1 MRAVA
6 LRPLLV
12 LLAAPAHGFS
22 GAGRAPRPLHRRG
35 CDRGGQGGAR
45 VALLRI
51 RMEEAST
58 TLGCKYDHLQFFVDD
73 LRPLS
78 HYKAI
83 EDRLNEFAR
92 LVPRAEGAPVDIAAA
107 REVWR
112 KMGDSADP
120 NAFEVHGRD
129 LVEQMLYGFGWRIT
143 GQHEGAETR
152 SLLLSTP
159 DTAGV
164 RFVLTCNTRGGTSA
178 DSRPTAA
185 VVMATSNP
193 NPSPNPNPNPSPN
206 PNRSPSPNPNP
217 SPSPSRNPN
226 PNSNPSPSPNQAAPA
241 VPAVPVAARAVGEWS
256 GRDWGPVSTATV
268 ATATATATATVATT
282 ATAATG
288 SFDHFARVHL
298 VRVRVS

>member
-1 MRAVA
+1 MRLLASLGCSV
-6 LRPLLV
+6 LV
-12 LLAAPAHGFS
+12 LLSAPALGLHACGSTIRPLRTRAHILACDEALPPASAAGVGTEEHARAAVLVQPSGGYGRGRTTSATTSRRRVAAAARLSAAAPAPAAS
-22 GAGRAPRPLHRRG
+22 VDTQSPPP
-35 CDRGGQGGAR
+35 Q
-45 VALLRI
+45 ALTDCR
-51 RMEEAST
+51 
-58 TLGCKYDHLQFFVDD
+58 YDHLHFFVDA
-73 LRPLS
+73 LQPLA

-164 RFVLTCNTRGGTSA
+164 S
-178 DSRPTAA
+178 
-185 VVMATSNP
+185 
-193 NPSPNPNPNPSPN
+193 
-206 PNRSPSPNPNP
+206 
-217 SPSPSRNPN
+217 
-226 PNSNPSPSPNQAAPA
+226 
-241 VPAVPVAARAVGEWS
+241 
-256 GRDWGPVSTATV
+256 
-268 ATATATATATVATT
+268 
-282 ATAATG
+282 
-288 SFDHFARVHL
+288 
-298 VRVRVS
+298 

>member
-178 DSRPTAA
+178 EPRPTMA
-185 VVMATSNP
+185 VVT
-193 NPSPNPNPNPSPN
+193 
-206 PNRSPSPNPNP
+206 
-217 SPSPSRNPN
+217 
-226 PNSNPSPSPNQAAPA
+226 AA
-241 VPAVPVAARAVGEWS
+241 AARRA
-256 GRDWGPVSTATV
+256 
-268 ATATATATATVATT
+268 
-282 ATAATG
+282 
-288 SFDHFARVHL
+288 
-298 VRVRVS
+298 

>member
-12 LLAAPAHGFS
+12 LLAAPADGFS

-51 RMEEAST
+51 RMEEATT
-58 TLGCKYDHLQFFVDD
+58 TLGCKYDHLQFFVED

-83 EDRLNEFAR
+83 EERLNEFAR
-92 LVPRAEGAPVDIAAA
+92 LVPRAEGAPVDITAA

-164 RFVLTCNTRGGTSA
+164 RFVLTCNTRDGTSA
-178 DSRPTAA
+178 APLPTAA
-185 VVMATSNP
+185 VVTTASN
-193 NPSPNPNPNPSPN
+193 PNPNPNPSP
-206 PNRSPSPNPNP
+206 SHNPNP
-217 SPSPSRNPN
+217 SPSPSPS
-226 PNSNPSPSPNQAAPA
+226 PDPSPSPNQAAPA

-256 GRDWGPVSTATV
+256 GRDWGPVSTAT
-268 ATATATATATVATT
+268 ATATATATVATT

-288 SFDHFARVHL
+288 SFDHFARSHL
-298 VRVRVS
+298 ERYFAYHGGAQVWPSPSP

>member
-1 MRAVA
+1 MATFGMLWSPMRAVW
-6 LRPLLV
+6 PLLL

-35 CDRGGQGGAR
+35 CNRGGHAR
-45 VALLRI
+45 VALLRV

-58 TLGCKYDHLQFFVDD
+58 TLSCKYDHLQFFVDD

-92 LVPRAEGAPVDIAAA
+92 LVPRAEGAPGDIALA

-112 KMGDSADP
+112 KMGRSADP
-120 NAFEVHGRD
+120 TEFGVHGRD

-143 GQHEGAETR
+143 GQHEGPETR

-159 DTAGV
+159 DMAGV

-178 DSRPTAA
+178 DPGPTAA
-185 VVMATSNP
+185 VVTAAS
-193 NPSPNPNPNPSPN
+193 NPSPNPNTLTLA
-206 PNRSPSPNPNP
+206 PNPNP
-217 SPSPSRNPN
+217 ELILTLTLAPNPN
-226 PNSNPSPSPNQAAPA
+226 PNLHP
-241 VPAVPVAARAVGEWS
+241 
-256 GRDWGPVSTATV
+256 
-268 ATATATATATVATT
+268 
-282 ATAATG
+282 
-288 SFDHFARVHL
+288 
-298 VRVRVS
+298 

>member
-1 MRAVA
+1 MGDSALGTLAVLRGRPNQQPKRVNWSAVLAASAWSPCASPLRSRAVVAMRAVA

-159 DTAGV
+159 DAAGV
-164 RFVLTCNTRGGTSA
+164 S
-178 DSRPTAA
+178 
-185 VVMATSNP
+185 
-193 NPSPNPNPNPSPN
+193 
-206 PNRSPSPNPNP
+206 
-217 SPSPSRNPN
+217 
-226 PNSNPSPSPNQAAPA
+226 
-241 VPAVPVAARAVGEWS
+241 
-256 GRDWGPVSTATV
+256 
-268 ATATATATATVATT
+268 
-282 ATAATG
+282 
-288 SFDHFARVHL
+288 
-298 VRVRVS
+298 

>member
-22 GAGRAPRPLHRRG
+22 GAGRVPRPLHRRA
-35 CDRGGQGGAR
+35 CDRGCQGGAR

-226 PNSNPSPSPNQAAPA
+226 PNPNPNLERHAGLQRGHILAPSRHAAHRLEQACAEGLLIRRADWLLTPPA
-241 VPAVPVAARAVGEWS
+241 KK
-256 GRDWGPVSTATV
+256 
-268 ATATATATATVATT
+268 
-282 ATAATG
+282 
-288 SFDHFARVHL
+288 RVEPLRLEEELHL
-298 VRVRVS
+298 G